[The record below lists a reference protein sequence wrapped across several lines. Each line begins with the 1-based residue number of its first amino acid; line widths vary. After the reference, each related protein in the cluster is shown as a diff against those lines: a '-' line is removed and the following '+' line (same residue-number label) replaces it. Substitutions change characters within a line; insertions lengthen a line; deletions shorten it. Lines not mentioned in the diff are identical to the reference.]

1 MNDEIVIN
9 VTVMKTQVAVQKN
22 SVLEEVYNA

>member
-9 VTVMKTQVAVQKN
+9 VTVMKNQVAVQKN
-22 SVLEEVYNA
+22 SVLEEVYNV